1 MRVIAAINT
10 ALDTHLAVPTLFD
23 APSVRSLS
31 QQLGGQASSVEEV
44 PTVSPA
50 SDL

>member
-1 MRVIAAINT
+1 MRTIAAINT
-10 ALDTHLAVPTLFD
+10 ALDIDLGVPTLFD
-23 APSVRSLS
+23 APSVRRLS
-31 QQLGGQASSVEEV
+31 QRLGTHASPVQDV